1 MSIYKLPE
9 FNLKKLEAPEQK
21 TTIKFFKNNNLV
33 WAIAILVIGIFAGL
47 VFSYFFYQG
56 MTEAWF
62 KKIDLQNI
70 QSEQPVAKYEPQTT
84 QEEKIIEAVKNVS
97 PSVVS
102 IVVTKEVPIYQYQT
116 NEDDLL
122 DPFGLFNL
130 PEKVEVGSEK
140 QEIGA
145 GTGFIVSSDG
155 LVLTN
160 KHVVTD
166 LEAEYTIIDLENNEY
181 SAKIIATDPVQDL
194 AIIKIQSDK
203 VFQPVKLGSS
213 ANIQIGQTA
222 IAIGNALGQ
231 FQNTVSVG
239 VISGLGRTITASSA
253 QGANETLEDIIQ
265 TDAAINPGNSG
276 GPLLNLNGEVIGVN
290 TATSQGGQG
299 ISFAIAIDKAKK
311 DIEQVKSTGKISY
324 PYLGIRYIIIDKS
337 LAEEKELSVDYGALI
352 SKGTGVNEPAI
363 ALGSPA
369 AKAGLKAGDII
380 LELDNQKISK
390 KNTLA
395 KIISSYSPYQAINL
409 KVLRNGQE
417 IQIKATLDEWK

>member
-9 FNLKKLEAPEQK
+9 FNLKKLEAPKQK
-21 TTIKFFKNNNLV
+21 FTIDFFKNNNLIWLFV
-33 WAIAILVIGIFAGL
+33 VFIIGIFAGL
-47 VFSYFFYQG
+47 IFGYFLYQEMG
-56 MTEAWF
+56 QAQFQKTN
-62 KKIDLQNI
+62 LQNI
-70 QSEQPVAKYEPQTT
+70 QEEPGIKYEPQTT

-102 IVVTKEVPIYQYQT
+102 IIVTKEVAVYQYQT
-116 NEDDLL
+116 PSDDLL

-130 PEKVEVGSEK
+130 PEKVEIGAEK
-140 QEIGA
+140 QEVGA

-160 KHVVTD
+160 KHVVAD
-166 LEAEYTIIDLENNEY
+166 ADAEYTIVDLEGNEY

-203 VFQPVKLGSS
+203 AFLPAKLGSS

-239 VISGLGRTITASSA
+239 VISGLGRTITASST
-253 QGANETLEDIIQ
+253 QGTNETLEDIIQ

-290 TATSQGGQG
+290 TATSQTGEG

-337 LAEEKELSVDYGALI
+337 LAEEKDLPVAYGALI
-352 SKGTGVNEPAI
+352 SKGAGANEPAI
-363 ALGSPA
+363 APGSPA

-380 LELDNQKISK
+380 LEFDNQKISK

-395 KIISSYSPYQAINL
+395 KIISSYSPYQAIIL
-409 KVLRNGQE
+409 KVLRDNRE
-417 IQIKATLDEWK
+417 IQIKVTLGEWE

>member
-9 FNLKKLEAPEQK
+9 FNLKKIEAPKQK
-21 TTIKFFKNNNLV
+21 TTINFFKNNNLI
-33 WAIAILVIGIFAGL
+33 WGIAILAVGIFAGL

-56 MTEAWF
+56 MAENWF
-62 KKIDLQNI
+62 KKINLQNI

-102 IVVTKEVPIYQYQT
+102 IVVTKEVAIYQYQT
-116 NEDDLL
+116 PSDDLL

-145 GTGFIVSSDG
+145 GTGFIVSNDG

-160 KHVVTD
+160 KHVVIDT
-166 LEAEYTIIDLENNEY
+166 EAEYTIIDLDNNEY
-181 SAKIIATDPVQDL
+181 PAKIIAIDPVQDL

-239 VISGLGRTITASSA
+239 VISGLGRTITASST

-290 TATSQGGQG
+290 TATSQAGQG

-352 SKGTGVNEPAI
+352 SKGTGANEPAI

-395 KIISSYSPYQAINL
+395 KIISSYSPYQTINL